1 MKHILWIKYTVFND
15 EATYRANGLRL
26 HLSCISHMAINVR
39 VVAFDNLTSF
49 GYIDCT
55 LLNGRK
61 TVP

>member
-1 MKHILWIKYTVFND
+1 VDKIHSFND

-26 HLSCISHMAINVR
+26 PLSCISYMAINMR

-49 GYIDCT
+49 GYIDYT